1 MAGMR
6 RRIAYSIGWLAATVA
21 AIALAWL
28 GVRSVLVTSVF
39 AAPMTIAA
47 PAVPVTTAPA
57 PPASATATASASPR
71 ASAAAAPSASA
82 TVAATPADEHV
93 YSTPG
98 GTAVLKVTATTVSVL
113 SSSPNDDFTAQVS
126 NGTDWLRVDF
136 LTGNGAHGWSVVAS
150 WYLHAP
156 TIQVVSF

>member
-57 PPASATATASASPR
+57 PPATATASASPR

-82 TVAATPADEHV
+82 TADEHV

>member
-1 MAGMR
+1 MMAGMR

-57 PPASATATASASPR
+57 PPATATASASPR

-82 TVAATPADEHV
+82 TADEHV

>member
-1 MAGMR
+1 MMAGMR

-57 PPASATATASASPR
+57 PSATATASASPR
-71 ASAAAAPSASA
+71 ASAAAAPSVSA
-82 TVAATPADEHV
+82 TAAPTPADEHV

-98 GTAVLKVTATTVSVL
+98 GTAVLKVTATTVAVL
-113 SSSPNDDFTAQVS
+113 SSSPNDAFTAQVT